1 MTMDILKKASL
12 LTAEFISM
20 SADKVQEVVD
30 EFVKKGTIHDSE
42 AKKFVAEVRTNLESR
57 EKEFTERWEQ
67 VVSSVQQIGSTLGIK
82 KVEKDNLDE
91 RIDELERHIDELKA
105 RRDLLNKEIAKDQA
119 LATASA
125 KASTSNSGAAAAAA
139 KKN

>member
-1 MTMDILKKASL
+1 MLKELNTMDLLKKASL
-12 LTAEFISM
+12 LTAEFVSM
-20 SADKVQEVVD
+20 SADKVQEVAD
-30 EFVKKGTIHDSE
+30 EFVKKGTLHDSE
-42 AKKFVAEVRTNLESR
+42 AKKFVSEVRSNLEVR

-105 RRDLLNKEIAKDQA
+105 RRDLLNKEIQKDQA
-119 LATASA
+119 
-125 KASTSNSGAAAAAA
+125 SGAAKPAAAA
-139 KKN
+139 NGSAKK

>member
-1 MTMDILKKASL
+1 MSMDILKKASL

-20 SADKVQEVVD
+20 SADKVQEVAD

-67 VVSSVQQIGSTLGIK
+67 VVASVQQLGTTLGIK

-91 RIDELERHIDELKA
+91 RIDELERHIDELKS

-125 KASTSNSGAAAAAA
+125 KAAGGNSAAAAA

>member
-20 SADKVQEVVD
+20 SADKVQEVAD

-42 AKKFVAEVRTNLESR
+42 AKKFVSEVRTNLESR

-67 VVSSVQQIGSTLGIK
+67 VVSSMQQLGSTLGIK
-82 KVEKDNLDE
+82 KVEKDNLDD
-91 RIDELERHIDELKA
+91 RIDELERHIDELKS

-119 LATASA
+119 LASASV
-125 KASTSNSGAAAAAA
+125 KAAAVNNAAAAT

>member
-1 MTMDILKKASL
+1 MDILKKASL

-20 SADKVQEVVD
+20 SADKVQEVAD
-30 EFVKKGTIHDSE
+30 EFVKQGTIHDSE
-42 AKKFVAEVRTNLESR
+42 AKKFVSEVRTNLESR

-67 VVSSVQQIGSTLGIK
+67 VVSSVQQLGTTLGIK

-119 LATASA
+119 LATTAAKSASG
-125 KASTSNSGAAAAAA
+125 NSSAAVNA

>member
-1 MTMDILKKASL
+1 MDILKKASL

-20 SADKVQEVVD
+20 SADKVQEVAD
-30 EFVKKGTIHDSE
+30 EFVKKGTLHDSE
-42 AKKFVAEVRTNLESR
+42 AKKFVSEVRTNLESR

-67 VVSSVQQIGSTLGIK
+67 VVASVQQLGTTLGIK

-125 KASTSNSGAAAAAA
+125 KSASGNSGAAANA

>member
-1 MTMDILKKASL
+1 MDILKKASL

-20 SADKVQEVVD
+20 SADKVQEVTD

-42 AKKFVAEVRTNLESR
+42 AKKFVAEVRSNLESR

-67 VVSSVQQIGSTLGIK
+67 VVNSVQQIGTTLGIA

-91 RIDELERHIDELKA
+91 RIDELERHIDELKS
-105 RRDLLNKEIAKDQA
+105 RREVLNKEFGKDHAAAKA
-119 LATASA
+119 KTASA
-125 KASTSNSGAAAAAA
+125 AA
-139 KKN
+139 K

>member
-1 MTMDILKKASL
+1 MDILKKASL

-20 SADKVQEVVD
+20 SADKVQEVAD
-30 EFVKKGTIHDSE
+30 EFVKKGTIHDTE
-42 AKKFVAEVRTNLESR
+42 AKKFVSEVRTNLESR

-67 VVSSVQQIGSTLGIK
+67 VVSSVQQLGNTLGIK

-91 RIDELERHIDELKA
+91 RIDELERHIDELKS
-105 RRDLLNKEIAKDQA
+105 RRDLLNKELSKDQA

-125 KASTSNSGAAAAAA
+125 KAASGNSAAAAA

>member
-1 MTMDILKKASL
+1 
-12 LTAEFISM
+12 M
-20 SADKVQEVVD
+20 SADKVQEVAD
-30 EFVKKGTIHDSE
+30 EFVKKGTLHDSE
-42 AKKFVAEVRTNLESR
+42 AKKFVSEVRTNLESR

-67 VVSSVQQIGSTLGIK
+67 VVASVQQLGTTLGIK

-119 LATASA
+119 LASA
-125 KASTSNSGAAAAAA
+125 TVKAAAGNSAAAA

>member
-1 MTMDILKKASL
+1 MNVDILKKASL

-20 SADKVQEVVD
+20 SADKVQEVAD
-30 EFVKKGTIHDSE
+30 EFVKKGTLHDSE
-42 AKKFVAEVRTNLESR
+42 AKKFVSEVRTNLESR

-67 VVSSVQQIGSTLGIK
+67 VVASVQQLGTTLGIK

-119 LATASA
+119 LASA
-125 KASTSNSGAAAAAA
+125 TVKAAAGNSAAAA

>member
-1 MTMDILKKASL
+1 MLKELNTMDLLKKASL
-12 LTAEFISM
+12 LTAEFVSM
-20 SADKVQEVVD
+20 SADKVQEVAD
-30 EFVKKGTIHDSE
+30 EFVKKGTLHDSE
-42 AKKFVAEVRTNLESR
+42 AKKFVSEVRTNLEVR

-105 RRDLLNKEIAKDQA
+105 RRDLLNKEIQKDQA
-119 LATASA
+119 
-125 KASTSNSGAAAAAA
+125 SGAAKPAAAA
-139 KKN
+139 NGSAKK

>member
-1 MTMDILKKASL
+1 MLKELNTMDLIKKASL
-12 LTAEFISM
+12 LTAEFVSM
-20 SADKVQEVVD
+20 SADKVQEVAD
-30 EFVKKGTIHDSE
+30 EFVKKGTLHDSE
-42 AKKFVAEVRTNLESR
+42 AKKFVSEVRTNLEVR

-105 RRDLLNKEIAKDQA
+105 RRDLLNKEIQKDQA
-119 LATASA
+119 
-125 KASTSNSGAAAAAA
+125 SGAAKPAAAA
-139 KKN
+139 NGSAKK